1 MNQSPRGTRSANPG
15 DLTWASVLPK
25 NTLYLLDGF
34 GYIFRAYHSRV
45 DFTTSKGC
53 PTGAFTVFANM
64 LLSVVRDFNP
74 AYLGVIFEGQGKSVR
89 SEILPQIKANRP
101 SPPDD
106 FLVQIPYIERLI
118 AGLGISTV
126 SVDGYE
132 ADDVI
137 ATLAHRWIDQADGDS
152 HVVVMSADKDL
163 LNVVSDHVTVF
174 DPMTKKRFG
183 VSQVIDR
190 WGVLPSQIPDL
201 LALMGDT
208 SDNIPGVPGV
218 GPVTAA
224 KLLGQSGDGVEE
236 LLSRIESVTP
246 PRIRDLLVANR
257 EQILLSKKVT
267 ILHDRL
273 PIEASADSLSL
284 SSPDLPSLEALLKE
298 LEAPALWT
306 RIRSLENKDSQTRS
320 KSSDPSETLPS
331 SSGRERSHTLS
342 SGGLFGKHGIDPVSP
357 NEIWYHGPDQSLL
370 FSKSDLTGLQKILT
384 ALSEPV
390 WVSDSMLLHRQWPE
404 LILPEV
410 GFDLVLAAYLLDPG
424 HREDSLAVIAS
435 RHFLNVDGERRELVS
450 SLYPLLYEE
459 ISRFH
464 LLPVLLK
471 IEVPLSGVLSRM
483 ERFGVS
489 IDKKQLEAL
498 RHLLSGR
505 LSALEK
511 EVHELAGESF
521 LILSPKQV
529 ARILFEKLA
538 LPTARKGKTGYS
550 TDEETLESLR
560 EKHPLPGMILEYRQL
575 SKLLSTYVEGISS
588 KMDENGRLH
597 GQFHQTVT
605 ATGRL
610 SSSDPNLQNIPIRS
624 ELGLEIRKC
633 FVAPPGSLL
642 LSADYSQIELR
653 LLAHMSGDASLVEAF
668 TQGEDIHSNTARRLF
683 GEPVTPDSRRR
694 AKTVNFGI
702 LYGMSS
708 YSLSQSLGVTASE
721 SKEVI
726 DRYFATYPGIEPFFS
741 SILDEARKTGMVRT
755 ISGRIRRIPEV
766 HSSDRRLREY
776 GERMAVNTVLQGS
789 AADLIKKS
797 MVELSGRLD
806 AIPDKGANLLI
817 QVHDELLLEVPSS
830 RVEEMSVL
838 LKDVMEKAFDLKVP
852 LVVSTGWGKN
862 WVDAHPA

>member
-1 MNQSPRGTRSANPG
+1 MNPSPRGTRSANPG

-45 DFTTSKGC
+45 DFTNSKGC

-101 SPPDD
+101 SPPED

-137 ATLAHRWIDQADGDS
+137 ATLAHRWIDQAQGDS

-163 LNVVSDHVTVF
+163 LNVVSDRVTVF

-183 VSQVIDR
+183 VSEVIDR

-224 KLLGQSGDGVEE
+224 KLLGRSGDGVEE
-236 LLSRIESVTP
+236 LLSRIDSVTP
-246 PRIRDLLVANR
+246 PRIRDLLVEHR
-257 EQILLSKKVT
+257 ERILLSKKVT

-273 PIEASADSLSL
+273 PIEASPDSLSL
-284 SSPDLPSLEALLKE
+284 SCPDFVSLEALLKD

-306 RIRSLENKDSQTRS
+306 RIRSLENRDPKT
-320 KSSDPSETLPS
+320 KAPDPSANAPIPS
-331 SSGRERSHTLS
+331 SMERSHTLS
-342 SGGLFGKHGIDPVSP
+342 SDVLAQKHGIDPVSP
-357 NEIWYHGPDQSLL
+357 NEIWYHGSDRSLL
-370 FSKSDLTGLQKILT
+370 FSKSDLDGLKKILT
-384 ALSEPV
+384 GLSEPV
-390 WVSDSMLLHRQWPE
+390 WVSDSMLLHRHWPE

-410 GFDLVLAAYLLDPG
+410 AFDLVLAAYLLDPG
-424 HREDSLAVIAS
+424 HREDSLSVIAS

-450 SLYPLLYEE
+450 GLYPLLYEE

-471 IEVPLSGVLSRM
+471 IEVPLSGILSKM
-483 ERFGVS
+483 ERLGVS
-489 IDKKQLEAL
+489 IDKGQLEAL

-538 LPTARKGKTGYS
+538 LPTARKGKTGFS

-560 EKHPLPGMILEYRQL
+560 SKHPLPGMILEYRQL

-633 FVAPPGSLL
+633 FVAAPGSLL

-653 LLAHMSGDASLVEAF
+653 LLAHMSGDGSLVEAF

-708 YSLSQSLGVTASE
+708 YSLAQSLGVTASE

-766 HSSDRRLREY
+766 LSSDRRLREY

-797 MVELSGRLD
+797 MVDLSRRLD
-806 AIPDKGANLLI
+806 ALPDKGANLLI

-830 RVEEMSVL
+830 MVEEISVL
-838 LKDVMEKAFDLKVP
+838 LKEVMEKAFDLNVP

>member
-1 MNQSPRGTRSANPG
+1 MSQTPRGTRSATPG
-15 DLTWASVLPK
+15 DLSWASALPQ

-45 DFTTSKGC
+45 DFTTSKGL

-64 LLSVVRDFNP
+64 LLSILRDFRP
-74 AYLGVIFEGQGKSVR
+74 VYLGVIFEGQGKSVR
-89 SEILPQIKANRP
+89 SEILPAIKANRP
-101 SPPDD
+101 APPED
-106 FLVQIPYIERLI
+106 FLIQVPYIERLI
-118 AGLGISTV
+118 AALGLSIMSA
-126 SVDGYE
+126 DGYE

-137 ATLAHRWIDQADGDS
+137 ATLAHRWIERYPEDS

-183 VSQVIDR
+183 VPEVIER

-208 SDNIPGVPGV
+208 SDNIPGVPGI

-224 KLLGQSGDGVEE
+224 KLLGRSGDGVET
-236 LLSRIESVTP
+236 LLSRVETVTP
-246 PRIRDLLVANR
+246 PRIRDLLLANR
-257 EQILLSKKVT
+257 EGILLSKKVT

-273 PIEASADSLSL
+273 PVEASPKSLSL
-284 SSPDLPSLEALLKE
+284 HDPDFSALEGLLKD
-298 LEAPALWT
+298 LEAPSLWT
-306 RIRSLENKDSQTRS
+306 RIRSLKGKDPE
-320 KSSDPSETLPS
+320 PSPHVKEMGQEGVESERPHLVPFATLP
-331 SSGRERSHTLS
+331 L
-342 SGGLFGKHGIDPVSP
+342 KHGIDPVSP
-357 NEIWYHGPDQSLL
+357 EEIWYHGPDRSIL
-370 FSKSDLTGLQKILT
+370 FSRINSSGLNEIIRDI
-384 ALSEPV
+384 SEPV
-390 WVSDSMLLHRQWPE
+390 WVSDSILLYRHWPE
-404 LILPEV
+404 LALPKIA
-410 GFDLVLAAYLLDPG
+410 FDLVLAAYLLDPG
-424 HREDSLAVIAS
+424 HRENSVSEIAA
-435 RHFLNVDGERRELVS
+435 RHFLKAEGDRRQLVRDLYQILHGEIGRYGLVS
-450 SLYPLLYEE
+450 
-459 ISRFH
+459 
-464 LLPVLLK
+464 VLLDV
-471 IEVPLSGVLSRM
+471 EVPLSAILSRM
-483 ERFGVS
+483 ERRGVF
-489 IDKKQLEAL
+489 IDKEQLEAL

-505 LSALEK
+505 LSAMEAEIHK
-511 EVHELAGESF
+511 LAGETF
-521 LILSPKQV
+521 LILSPRQV

-538 LPTARKGKTGYS
+538 LPTARKGKTGFS
-550 TDEETLESLR
+550 TDEETLEALR

-588 KMDENGRLH
+588 RMDESGRLH
-597 GQFHQTVT
+597 GQFHQNVT

-633 FVAPPGSLL
+633 FVSPPGYLL

-653 LLAHMSGDASLVEAF
+653 LLAHMSGDASLVDAF
-668 TQGEDIHSNTARRLF
+668 VQGEDIHSNTARRLF

-694 AKTVNFGI
+694 AKTINFGI

-721 SKEVI
+721 AKEVI
-726 DRYFATYPGIEPFFS
+726 DRYFSAYPGIQPFFS
-741 SILDEARKTGMVRT
+741 SILDEVRSTGIVRT

-766 HSSDRRLREY
+766 QSRDRRIREY

-797 MVELSGRLD
+797 MVDLSGVLD
-806 AIPDKGANLLI
+806 SFPSGEAGLLV
-817 QVHDELLLEVPSS
+817 QVHDELLLEVMSS
-830 RVEEMSVL
+830 RVEEISLM
-838 LKDVMEKAFDLKVP
+838 LKNVMEKALVLKVP

-862 WVDAHPA
+862 WVEAHPA